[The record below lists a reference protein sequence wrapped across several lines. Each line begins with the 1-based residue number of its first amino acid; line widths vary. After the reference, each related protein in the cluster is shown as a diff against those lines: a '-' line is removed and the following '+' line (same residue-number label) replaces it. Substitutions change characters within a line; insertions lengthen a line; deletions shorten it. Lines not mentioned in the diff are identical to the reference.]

1 MTTFNIKDHFRK
13 IDVLDKGH
21 VELMDGMI
29 TDPMLKVINS
39 ARVSFLKET
48 TELTDRDRKL
58 IKFLVDHE
66 HFSTLRHS
74 YFSFRVKAPLS
85 VFRQWW
91 KYQIGSEWVENENV
105 GSIEIPDTSWNE
117 ASGRYVEFEPE
128 FYIPEVIRI
137 QSKDNKQGSHG
148 KLGLINPYYSSDTE
162 NDGPM
167 PAIAH
172 ATDPVDF
179 FKASCER
186 QYSDY
191 KTLVAQGAAKEQ
203 ARMLLPQGIYSE
215 CIWTCSLQTIM
226 FFLHQ
231 RLKEDAQWEI
241 REYAKAIHE
250 LVKPLLV
257 DGLID

>member
-1 MTTFNIKDHFRK
+1 MTFNIKDHFRK

-128 FYIPEVIRI
+128 FYIPEAIRI

-148 KLGLINPYYSSDTE
+148 KLEVRIPVEHLDNGL
-162 NDGPM
+162 
-167 PAIAH
+167 
-172 ATDPVDF
+172 DPVSF
-179 FKASCER
+179 FEHSCIR
-186 QYSDY
+186 QYEDY
-191 KTLVAQGAAKEQ
+191 KELVKAGAAKEQ

-241 REYAKAIHE
+241 REYAKSIHE

-257 DGLID
+257 DGLIE